1 MQAWD
6 IHASKSA
13 KTSVGALCS
22 STSPVNLASSIS
34 ISGWQLSGEIVLGD
48 VDSVCAR
55 GQLEQLGGQMAAL
68 CARFQSR
75 RVPQYLTGTY
85 FTICCALCPR
95 ATRSLPGGRPVLA
108 DAHPGTGHSA
118 PRRDKQGTGCPLI
131 VSQQML
137 LGITPRTIFRQPHST
152 VEKCDIGRTLGAINP
167 SSSGGQ
173 LAFWSFSNSN
183 PCRQNFCWNE
193 ST

>member
-1 MQAWD
+1 M
-6 IHASKSA
+6 
-13 KTSVGALCS
+13 
-22 STSPVNLASSIS
+22 STVF
-34 ISGWQLSGEIVLGD
+34 VLQ
-48 VDSVCAR
+48 
-55 GQLEQLGGQMAAL
+55 QLEPGRWPRSVRAFNPAISHSAGSWPL
-68 CARFQSR
+68 
-75 RVPQYLTGTY
+75 Y
-85 FTICCALCPR
+85 FTAHGSPS
-95 ATRSLPGGRPVLA
+95 TRSLPGGRPVLA
-108 DAHPGTGHSA
+108 DAHPGTGHRA

-183 PCRQNFCWNE
+183 PCRQNFC
-193 ST
+193 